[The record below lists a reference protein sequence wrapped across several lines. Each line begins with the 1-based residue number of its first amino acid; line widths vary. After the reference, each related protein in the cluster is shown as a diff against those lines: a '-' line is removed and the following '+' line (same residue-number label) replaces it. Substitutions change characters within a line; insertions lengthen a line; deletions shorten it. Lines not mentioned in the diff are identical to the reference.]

1 MRKFFWMAFAG
12 AHVLEVESE
21 KAGPRWGIEFRNG
34 GWFQGLTMK
43 YSGPSQHAHKFNTKE
58 EAEDM
63 LKAHAWLMFAGGMVK
78 EIK

>member
-1 MRKFFWMAFAG
+1 
-12 AHVLEVESE
+12 
-21 KAGPRWGIEFRNG
+21 
-34 GWFQGLTMK
+34 MK
-43 YSGPSQHAHKFNTKE
+43 YSVPSQHAHKFNTKE